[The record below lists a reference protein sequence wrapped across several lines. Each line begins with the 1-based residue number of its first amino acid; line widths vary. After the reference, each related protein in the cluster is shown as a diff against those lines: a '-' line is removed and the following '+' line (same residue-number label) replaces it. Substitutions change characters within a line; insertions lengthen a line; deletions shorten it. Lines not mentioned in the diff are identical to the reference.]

1 MASYDQNLNKFRK
14 DMEKIVPNIDVKIK
28 ELQDKLELQ
37 PLGNVTADLSKVIS
51 FIKEIRVELDQT
63 NDLGKKLNQ
72 Y

>member
-37 PLGNVTADLSKVIS
+37 PLGSVSADLSQVIS
-51 FIKEIRVELDQT
+51 FIKEIRVELD
-63 NDLGKKLNQ
+63 
-72 Y
+72 

>member
-37 PLGNVTADLSKVIS
+37 PLGSVSADLSKVIS
-51 FIKEIRVELDQT
+51 FIKEIRVELD
-63 NDLGKKLNQ
+63 
-72 Y
+72 